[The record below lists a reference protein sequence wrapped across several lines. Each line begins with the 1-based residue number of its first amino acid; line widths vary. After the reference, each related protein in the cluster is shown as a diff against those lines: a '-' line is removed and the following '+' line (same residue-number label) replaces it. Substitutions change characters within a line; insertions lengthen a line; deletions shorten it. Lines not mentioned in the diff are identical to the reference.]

1 MDKIIN
7 NGEPDNVKQINDTA
21 KELEVVSQRV
31 RKLREKKE
39 QLEDFKEAQE
49 EQMGVLETRLE
60 KVMAVAQEYGIDDE
74 IKREEQKFKDEKKL
88 AQKETLMR
96 KKKVLMQAHASNKKK
111 IEIQM
116 SKEKK
121 QLRDLVNQKREYS
134 EQLNTKSDVLL

>member
-1 MDKIIN
+1 MDRIIN

-88 AQKETLMR
+88 A
-96 KKKVLMQAHASNKKK
+96 
-111 IEIQM
+111 
-116 SKEKK
+116 
-121 QLRDLVNQKREYS
+121 
-134 EQLNTKSDVLL
+134 